1 MKKIFYALIAV
12 VAMASC
18 SKDEVLELNR
28 EQIGFGDVFVD
39 NATRAD
45 YSSGQALTRFNV
57 YGIVKGTAG
66 IVNIF
71 AGIPVTGTVGS
82 NLVEGVETNVWSY
95 DEEYAQYWIPGADYD
110 FAAVVDADGVD
121 TSTSA
126 ATIGM
131 PTTLTSTADANGVRK
146 DLLYAEGHV
155 EDATAN
161 QGPVNFTFN
170 HLLSKVHFTVKSNAQ
185 GGYYHTVTGI
195 SVSNFKSGTFTLD
208 NVITPATIDGGTWAA
223 SRDEDNKL
231 AVPFAEITNVTSTNT
246 NGISNADML
255 LVPNTDAF
263 NVTFTVD
270 LYKNGT
276 KLGTETKTIAVNNDL
291 VKGHAYNFTIA
302 CSVGNPIQFSVTNNP
317 AWATPQQEVTI
328 P

>member
-1 MKKIFYALIAV
+1 MKKIFFAVVAV

-45 YSSGQALTRFNV
+45 YSSGQALTKFNV

-66 IVNIF
+66 TVNIF
-71 AGIPVTGTVGS
+71 AGIPVEGTVGS
-82 NLVEGVETNVWSY
+82 NIVEGVETNVWSY
-95 DEEYAQYWIPGADYD
+95 DEQYAQYWIPGADYD
-110 FAAVVDADGVD
+110 FAAVVDADGVG

-155 EDATAN
+155 GDATAN
-161 QGPVNFTFN
+161 QAPVNFTFN

-195 SVSNFKSGTFTLD
+195 SVSNFQSGTFTLD
-208 NVITPATIDGGTWAA
+208 NAITPAVIDGGTWAG
-223 SRDEDNKL
+223 STPMN
-231 AVPFAEITNVTSTNT
+231 VPFAEIAEVTNAA
-246 NGISNADML
+246 GKSNADML

-276 KLGTETKTIAVNNDL
+276 KLGTETKTITVNNDL

-302 CSVGNPIQFSVTNNP
+302 CSVGNPIKFSVTSNP
-317 AWATPQQEVTI
+317 TWTDGGNVKVQ
-328 P
+328 

>member
-1 MKKIFYALIAV
+1 MKKIFFAVVAV

-45 YSSGQALTRFNV
+45 YSDGQDLTQFNV

-82 NLVEGVETNVWSY
+82 NIVDGVETHVWSY
-95 DEEYAQYWIPGADYD
+95 AEQYAQYWIPGADYD
-110 FAAVVDADGVD
+110 FAAVVDADGVG

-131 PTTLTSTADANGVRK
+131 PTTLTSTADANGVRN

-155 EDATAN
+155 EDAIAN

-170 HLLSKVHFTVKSNAQ
+170 HLLSKVHFTVTSNAQ

-195 SVSNFKSGTFTLD
+195 SVSNFQTGTFTLD
-208 NVITPATIDGGTWAA
+208 NVITPAVIDGGTWAG
-223 SRDEDNKL
+223 STPMN
-231 AVPFAEITNVTSTNT
+231 VPFAEIAEVTNAASK
-246 NGISNADML
+246 SNADML

-302 CSVGNPIQFSVTNNP
+302 CSVGNPIKFSVTNDP
-317 AWATPQQEVTI
+317 TWTDGGGVTVQ
-328 P
+328 